1 MNIDP
6 AIIIAIIAAG
16 VSGLGLWQ
24 GRGKLSADTAET
36 YMAIAKNAGSE
47 LVLERELR
55 QALAERVD
63 DLIVRIESL
72 EAQLKAALVREELL
86 KERVRYLEAEVK
98 RLENENQALKK
109 QVGTGP
115 LGADTSVEKE
125 NGD

>member
-6 AIIIAIIAAG
+6 AIIIAIIAAAA
-16 VSGLGLWQ
+16 SGLGLWQ

-47 LVLERELR
+47 LKLERELR

-86 KERVRYLEAEVK
+86 KERVRYLEAEN
-98 RLENENQALKK
+98 RSLKEQITK
-109 QVGTGP
+109 LQKGDTGP
-115 LGADTSVEKE
+115 LGRKE
-125 NGD
+125 NIGE